1 MTRCH
6 ILFLF
11 VLVTCLAAGCTT
23 KHTYKLN
30 VYGFSPEGTNTMDEQ
45 EIYAGSDSTAYSEAT
60 VIYLLAVRA
69 YNRMDTNAQPYIN
82 KPVAYSVLNEK
93 GNSVDS
99 ILGVE
104 TIRKI
109 QEAKRAVIN

>member
-1 MTRCH
+1 MTRCR
-6 ILFLF
+6 ILFLI
-11 VLVTCLAAGCTT
+11 VLATCLAAGCTT

-30 VYGFSPEGTNTMDEQ
+30 VYGFSPEGTNTLDEH
-45 EIYAGSDSTAYSEAT
+45 EIHASNDSAAYSEAT

-69 YNRMDTNAQPYIN
+69 YNRTDPNGQPYIN
-82 KPVAYSVLNEK
+82 KPVSYSVLNEN

-104 TIRKI
+104 TIQRI